1 MNGIYNE
8 IYNLISNLLFAGS
21 LDPYEDLICI
31 LVSSFAVLFCVSLPF
46 IVVFKVIKILVD

>member
-21 LDPYEDLICI
+21 LDPYEVLICI
-31 LVSSFAVLFCVSLPF
+31 LVSSFAVLFMCSLPF
-46 IVVFKVIKILVD
+46 IVVFKVIKMLVD